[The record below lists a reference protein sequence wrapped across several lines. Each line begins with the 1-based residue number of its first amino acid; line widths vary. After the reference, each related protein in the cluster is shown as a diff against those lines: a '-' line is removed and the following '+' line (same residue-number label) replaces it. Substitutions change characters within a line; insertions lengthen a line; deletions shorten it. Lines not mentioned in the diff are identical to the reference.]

1 MAVSD
6 VSTKAVA
13 TPNSR
18 AWADFVTLTKP
29 RVNLLVLVTTIIGF
43 HLGNAGGAV
52 DYALLFNTVVGTF
65 LVAGGAAAFNQV
77 LERDIDAKMR
87 RTMGR
92 PLPDGRLGA
101 RESTWFAAAL
111 SATGLLQVGL
121 GANWLAAGIAAAT
134 LGSYALVYTPLKRV
148 TSLATVIGAVPGA
161 LPPMIG
167 WAASRGSLSLEAWV
181 LFAIV
186 FFWQMPHVLAI
197 SWMYREDYERGGVRV
212 LPVGDPDGRSTA
224 FQMVNYSA
232 ALIPAS
238 LLPTIVGL
246 AGRAYFAGAIL
257 LGIGMLALAI
267 GFAQDRTTIR
277 ARRLFLASLVY
288 LPLLWVLLLANRH

>member
-13 TPNSR
+13 TSSSR

-29 RVNLLVLVTTIIGF
+29 RVNTLVLVTTIIGF

-52 DYALLFNTVVGTF
+52 DYALLFNTVLGTF

-77 LERDIDAKMR
+77 LERDIDARMR

-92 PLPDGRLGA
+92 PLPDGRLSA
-101 RESTWFAAAL
+101 REATWFAAAL
-111 SATGLLQVGL
+111 SATGLLQIGL
-121 GANWLAAGIAAAT
+121 GANWLAAGLAAAT

-148 TSLATVIGAVPGA
+148 TSLATVIRAVPGA

-212 LPVGDPDGRSTA
+212 LPVGDPGGRSTA

-232 ALIPAS
+232 ALIPVS

-246 AGRAYFAGAIL
+246 AGRVYFAGAIV

-288 LPLLWVLLLANRH
+288 LP

>member
-1 MAVSD
+1 MDEVT
-6 VSTKAVA
+6 TKAAVA

-18 AWADFVTLTKP
+18 VWADFVTLTKP

-43 HLGNAGGAV
+43 HLGNASGSV

-77 LERDIDAKMR
+77 LERDVDAKMR

-101 RESTWFAAAL
+101 REAAWFAAAL
-111 SATGLLQVGL
+111 SVTGLLQIGL

-267 GFAQDRTTIR
+267 GFAQDRTPIR

-288 LPLLWVLLLANRH
+288 LPLLWVLMLANRP

>member
-1 MAVSD
+1 MSEVTSKTAVE
-6 VSTKAVA
+6 A
-13 TPNSR
+13 PNAR

-29 RVNLLVLVTTIIGF
+29 RVNTLVLVTTIIGF
-43 HLGNAGGAV
+43 HLGNAGGGV

-65 LVAGGAAAFNQV
+65 LVASGAAAFNQV

-92 PLPDGRLGA
+92 PLPDGRLSA
-101 RESTWFAAAL
+101 REATWFATAL
-111 SATGLLQVGL
+111 SATGLLQIGL
-121 GANWLAAGIAAAT
+121 GANWLAAGLAAAT

-167 WAASRGSLSLEAWV
+167 WAASRGSLSREAWV

-212 LPVGDPDGRSTA
+212 LPVGDPGGRSTA
-224 FQMVNYSA
+224 LQMVNYAA
-232 ALIPAS
+232 ALIPVS
-238 LLPTIVGL
+238 LLPTVVGL
-246 AGRAYFAGAIL
+246 AGRVYFGGAIV

-267 GFAQDRTTIR
+267 RFAQDRTALR
-277 ARRLFLASLVY
+277 ARQLFLASLVY
-288 LPLLWVLLLANRH
+288 LPLLWVLMLANRP